1 MLPDLQILP
10 MRSRYLLDWLDI
22 AGIVMHLSI
31 VCPEKAVF
39 E

>member
-1 MLPDLQILP
+1 MLPNLP

-22 AGIVMHLSI
+22 HGMLMYFISGLS
-31 VCPEKAVF
+31 EKAVF